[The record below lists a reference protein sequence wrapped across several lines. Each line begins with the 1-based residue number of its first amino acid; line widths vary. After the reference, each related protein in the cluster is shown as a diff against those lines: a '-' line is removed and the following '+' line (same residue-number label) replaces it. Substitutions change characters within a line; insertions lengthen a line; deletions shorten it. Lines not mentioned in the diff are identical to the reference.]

1 MSVDSWQ
8 PVNKTAQISDEQLAR
23 LLALSEDQPLE
34 CDLTSDLDWIQ
45 PLAQVD
51 GKIWQQVAAQL
62 TSTQLKQLIGLF
74 TLAEQQGNWSLGEQ
88 SAVIP
93 LFKLYRKAQG
103 VDRELVQWV
112 KAHTENKF
120 LPFGPLL

>member
-1 MSVDSWQ
+1 VSVDSWQ
-8 PVNKTAQISDEQLAR
+8 PVNKTTQISDEQLAR
-23 LLALSEDQPLE
+23 LLTLSEDQPSE

-62 TSTQLKQLIGLF
+62 TPAQLKQLIGLF
-74 TLAEQQGNWSLGEQ
+74 TLAEEQGNWSLGDR

-93 LFKLYRKAQG
+93 LFKMHRKAQG

-112 KAHTENKF
+112 KAHSENKF

>member
-1 MSVDSWQ
+1 VSVDSWQ
-8 PVNKTAQISDEQLAR
+8 PVNKLDQINDEQLSR
-23 LLALSEDQPLE
+23 LLAISQGQPQE
-34 CDLTSDLDWIQ
+34 CDLTSDLNWIQ

-51 GKIWQQVAAQL
+51 GKIWQSVAAQL
-62 TSTQLKQLIGLF
+62 TSEQLKQLIALF
-74 TLAEQQGNWSLGEQ
+74 TLAEQQGGWSLGER

-93 LFKLYRKAQG
+93 LFKRLKKTQG

-112 KAHTENKF
+112 KAHSDNKF

>member
-1 MSVDSWQ
+1 VSVDSWQ
-8 PVNKTAQISDEQLAR
+8 PVNKLDQISSEQLAR
-23 LLALSEDQPLE
+23 LLTLSEGQPQE
-34 CDLTSDLDWIQ
+34 CDLTSDSDWIQ
-45 PLAQVD
+45 PLAQVE

-62 TSTQLKQLIGLF
+62 TPLQLKQLIGLF
-74 TLAEQQGNWSLGEQ
+74 TLAEQQGGWSLGER

-93 LFKLYRKAQG
+93 LFKLLRKEQG

-112 KAHTENKF
+112 KAHSDNKF